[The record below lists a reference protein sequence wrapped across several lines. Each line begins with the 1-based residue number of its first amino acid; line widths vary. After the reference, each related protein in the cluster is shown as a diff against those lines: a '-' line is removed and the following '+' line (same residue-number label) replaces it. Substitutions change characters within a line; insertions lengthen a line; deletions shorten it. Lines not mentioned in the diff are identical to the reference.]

1 MADEYIKRESMHKSL
16 DDLSSEHL
24 IGNDDDTFISL
35 AKAHDRIEELPVAD
49 VVEVVHGEWV
59 ENITYHNAN
68 SLFREYGFD
77 VAETLLYHTCSCCNA
92 LGSNSFNYCPNC
104 GAKMDGE
111 NNE

>member
-49 VVEVVHGEWV
+49 VVEVVRCAECKHGRNCVDKDEIVACLLESEWDDDLGIDYGIV
-59 ENITYHNAN
+59 TYHSNN
-68 SLFREYGFD
+68 HYCGYG
-77 VAETLLYHTCSCCNA
+77 ERRS
-92 LGSNSFNYCPNC
+92 
-104 GAKMDGE
+104 E
-111 NNE
+111 